1 MPRHIAAAS
10 SISSSATTTDV
21 RTLLLA
27 AALVSGGASC
37 KPRVLPLSG
46 EVVTRP
52 LPRTVAAHTPQR
64 LDLDW
69 RFSDQDF
76 AVRGDG
82 VVRLVPPDSARLDF
96 FLSGGYG
103 GGRAI
108 LIGDSLDIPTARM
121 LERLLPPPALL
132 WATLG
137 RLTVQGEDTVMRVDG
152 DTLRADIGSSPR
164 WRAAF
169 VDERLVRLDR
179 IDGDRLEEWVVRID
193 SATVRYEHSSP
204 RRRLDMTITRTEPWT
219 VRDADIW
226 R

>member
-1 MPRHIAAAS
+1 M
-10 SISSSATTTDV
+10 

-27 AALVSGGASC
+27 AVLVTAGASC
-37 KPRVLPLSG
+37 KPRVVPLSG
-46 EVVTRP
+46 ELATRP
-52 LPRTVAAHTPQR
+52 LPRTVAAPAPQR
-64 LDLDW
+64 LEIEW

-76 AVRGDG
+76 SVRGDG

-108 LIGDSLDIPTARM
+108 LIGDSLDIPTERM

-137 RLTVQGEDTVMRVDG
+137 RLTVQGEDTTMRVDG
-152 DTLRADIGSSPR
+152 DTLRADIGSRPR
-164 WRAAF
+164 WRVAF

-179 IDGDRLEEWVVRID
+179 IDGDRLEEYVVRVD
-193 SATVRYEHSSP
+193 SATVRYEHSAP
-204 RRRLDMTITRTEPWT
+204 RRRLDLTITRTEPWT
-219 VRDADIW
+219 ERDADIW

>member
-1 MPRHIAAAS
+1 
-10 SISSSATTTDV
+10 
-21 RTLLLA
+21 
-27 AALVSGGASC
+27 
-37 KPRVLPLSG
+37 
-46 EVVTRP
+46 
-52 LPRTVAAHTPQR
+52 
-64 LDLDW
+64 
-69 RFSDQDF
+69 
-76 AVRGDG
+76 
-82 VVRLVPPDSARLDF
+82 
-96 FLSGGYG
+96 
-103 GGRAI
+103 
-108 LIGDSLDIPTARM
+108 M

-179 IDGDRLEEWVVRID
+179 IDGDRLEEYVVRID

-204 RRRLDMTITRTEPWT
+204 RRRLDMTITRTEPWKG
-219 VRDADIW
+219 RDADIW

>member
-1 MPRHIAAAS
+1 M
-10 SISSSATTTDV
+10 

-27 AALVSGGASC
+27 AVLITAGAGC
-37 KPRVLPLSG
+37 RPRVVPLMG
-46 EVVTRP
+46 DVVTRP
-52 LPRTVAAHTPQR
+52 LPRTVAARTPQR
-64 LDLDW
+64 LDIEW
-69 RFSDQDF
+69 RFYDQDF
-76 AVRGDG
+76 SVRGDG

-108 LIGDSLDIPTARM
+108 LIGDSLDIPSERM

-137 RLTVQGEDTVMRVDG
+137 RLTVQGEDTIMRVNG

-164 WRAAF
+164 WRASF

-179 IDGDRLEEWVVRID
+179 IDGDRLREFVVRID
-193 SATVRYEHSSP
+193 SASVLYEHSTP
-204 RRRLDMTITRTEPWT
+204 RRRLEMTITRRQPWME
-219 VRDADIW
+219 RNAEIW
-226 R
+226 H